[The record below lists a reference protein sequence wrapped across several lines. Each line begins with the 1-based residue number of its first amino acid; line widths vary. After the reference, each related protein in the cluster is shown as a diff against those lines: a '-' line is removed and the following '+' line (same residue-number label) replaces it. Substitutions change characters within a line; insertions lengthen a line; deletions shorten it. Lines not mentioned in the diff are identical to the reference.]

1 MTEPLLTRQDAA
13 RRLSI
18 SLRTLNRLMRERA
31 IAYIRLPGRAVRFTA
46 ADLDAFVESQRVEAG
61 EAAGALD
68 PSPRRGKRDGA
79 VLAFS
84 ARKSP

>member
-18 SLRTLNRLMRERA
+18 SLRTLARLMRERK

-46 ADLDAFVESQRVEAG
+46 ADLEAFVESQRVEAG
-61 EAAGALD
+61 VEPTGE
-68 PSPRRGKRDGA
+68 PRPRGRRDA
-79 VLAFS
+79 SVVAFS